1 MIIVRGVYYDGITSQ
16 EMPADLEVYDNGEV
30 RWAGATVASS
40 VTVAQLRIAP
50 RVGNIPRSVY
60 FPDGAKFETED
71 NDTVDALARRWHLQR
86 GGRFLHLLET
96 HKRYIAT
103 ALVVVVISSWAFVQY
118 GVPALAKWAAF
129 ALPAEANSKI
139 GAGALDIL
147 DKGIFAPTQLNAAT
161 QKRITRRFKVM
172 TADAPA
178 GLTLKLEFRRGKAVG
193 ANAFAL
199 PSGTIVL
206 TDEMVRLAKRDDEL
220 VSVLAH
226 EMGHVVHRHGLRGV
240 IQSSIFAVIIVTITG
255 DVSSSSSLIA
265 ALPTLLVE
273 SQYSQAF
280 EREADSYSL
289 QYMLDHNVDPAHFA
303 NLMQRMSGAKRE
315 NDVGRYFSSHPT
327 TEERIERFRQARG
340 GATGK
345 TKSQ

>member
-1 MIIVRGVYYDGITSQ
+1 MIVVRGVYYDGITSQ
-16 EMPADLEVYDNGEV
+16 ETPADLEVYDDGEV
-30 RWAGATVASS
+30 RWAGATASGI
-40 VTVAQLRIAP
+40 TVAQLRIAP
-50 RVGNIPRSVY
+50 RIGNIPRNVY

-71 NDTVDALARRWHLQR
+71 NDAVDALAQRWQLQR

-96 HKRYIAT
+96 HKRYIAA
-103 ALVVVVISSWAFVQY
+103 ALVVVVASSWMFVQF

-139 GAGALDIL
+139 GAGALEIL
-147 DKGIFAPTQLNAAT
+147 DKGIFAPTQLDAAT
-161 QKRITRRFKVM
+161 RARITRRFKAM
-172 TADAPA
+172 TADAPESL
-178 GLTLKLEFRRGKAVG
+178 GLHLEFRHGKAIG

-206 TDEMVRLAKRDDEL
+206 TDQMVRLAKNQDEL
-220 VSVLAH
+220 LSVLAH

-240 IQSSIFAVIIVTITG
+240 IQSSIFAVVIVTITG

-289 QYMLDHNVDPAHFA
+289 QYMLDHDVDPVHFA
-303 NLMQRMSGAKRE
+303 NLMQRMPGAKD
-315 NDVGRYFSSHPT
+315 NSDVTRYFSSHPST
-327 TEERIERFRQARG
+327 DERIERFRQAKTATARG
-340 GATGK
+340 DR
-345 TKSQ
+345 SPR

>member
-1 MIIVRGVYYDGITSQ
+1 MIVVRGVYYDGITSQ
-16 EMPADLEVYDNGEV
+16 ETPADLEVYDNGEV
-30 RWAGATVASS
+30 RWAGATAGSN

-50 RVGNIPRSVY
+50 RVGNIPRNIY

-71 NDTVDALARRWHLQR
+71 NDAIDALAQRWQLQR
-86 GGRFLHLLET
+86 SSRLLHLLET

-103 ALVVVVISSWAFVQY
+103 ALIVVVVSSWAFVQY

-147 DKGIFAPTQLNAAT
+147 DKSVFAPTELDPAT
-161 QKRITRRFKVM
+161 RTRITRRFKAM
-172 TADAPA
+172 TADAPESL
-178 GLTLKLEFRRGKAVG
+178 GLHLEFRHGKAVG

-206 TDEMVRLAKRDDEL
+206 TDQMVRLAKHEDEL

-240 IQSSIFAVIIVTITG
+240 IQSSIVAVIIVTITG

-280 EREADSYSL
+280 EREADGYSL
-289 QYMLDHNVDPAHFA
+289 QYMLDHGVDPAHFA
-303 NLMQRMSGAKRE
+303 NLMQRMPGAKGE
-315 NDVGRYFSSHPT
+315 DEAGRYFSSHPT
-327 TEERIERFRQARG
+327 TKERIERFRQARRGG
-340 GATGK
+340 GAG
-345 TKSQ
+345 

>member
-1 MIIVRGVYYDGITSQ
+1 MIVVRGVYYDGITSQ
-16 EMPADLEVYDNGEV
+16 ETPADLEVYDNGEV
-30 RWAGATVASS
+30 RWAGAAGSGI
-40 VTVAQLRIAP
+40 TVAQLRIAP
-50 RVGNIPRSVY
+50 RVGNIPRNVY

-71 NDTVDALARRWHLQR
+71 NDAVDALARRWQLQR

-96 HKRYIAT
+96 HKRYIAA

-118 GVPALAKWAAF
+118 GVPGLAKWAAF

-147 DKGIFAPTQLNAAT
+147 DKSIFAPTQLDAAT
-161 QKRITRRFKVM
+161 RARITRRFKAM

-178 GLTLKLEFRRGKAVG
+178 GLNLHLEFRRGKAVG

-206 TDEMVRLAKRDDEL
+206 TDEMVRLAKRQDEL

-240 IQSSIFAVIIVTITG
+240 IQSSIVAVIIVTITG

-280 EREADSYSL
+280 EREADNYSL
-289 QYMLDHNVDPAHFA
+289 RYMLDHDIDPVHFA
-303 NLMQRMSGAKRE
+303 NLMQRMPGAKGE
-315 NDVGRYFSSHPT
+315 SDAPRYFSSHPST
-327 TEERIERFRQARG
+327 AERVERFRQARS
-340 GATGK
+340 GAAAQAK
-345 TKSQ
+345 NRD